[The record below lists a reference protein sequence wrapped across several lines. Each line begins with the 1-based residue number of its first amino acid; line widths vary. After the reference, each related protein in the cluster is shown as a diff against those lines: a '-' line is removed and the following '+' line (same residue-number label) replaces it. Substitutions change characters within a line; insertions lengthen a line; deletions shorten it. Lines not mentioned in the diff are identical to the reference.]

1 MLKPKKAKLYNPN
14 IVKEISSLCFV
25 RNFKSIPDQDYSFE
39 MTNGLGFDKFLI
51 KAYVLFVGK
60 LKSPVLSTGFSYPS
74 SLSDTPYLRK
84 LSRDLGVDMNSNP
97 EKGML
102 VLSIKLSTK
111 HSNLL
116 NVLRMY
122 DFINHLYFLSDMKET
137 VVKDINV

>member
-60 LKSPVLSTGFSYPS
+60 ISHYFIVAQFMCLSMNKRIFFMSRKSPMHT
-74 SLSDTPYLRK
+74 
-84 LSRDLGVDMNSNP
+84 
-97 EKGML
+97 
-102 VLSIKLSTK
+102 
-111 HSNLL
+111 
-116 NVLRMY
+116 
-122 DFINHLYFLSDMKET
+122 
-137 VVKDINV
+137 